1 MTNPNI
7 LAPVAALT
15 LPDAAGLTSRAQQA
29 LAFIEEFEVDSAETY
44 ALAGDELKA
53 IKARANAL
61 EQQRTG
67 ITGPINSA
75 LRAIN
80 DLFRGP
86 AGLLERAEAVLKGK
100 MLTYQQQEEAK
111 AEALRRQAEE
121 AARIERQRLE
131 AQALERQREAQA
143 QAAAAAAAQ
152 AAGDMQAAQLA
163 AANAQRAQAEAQSAA
178 SVAQVLTAPVLPVVS
193 AAPKVVGVST
203 STRIDFDVTSLR
215 LLVAYIVTGK
225 VYTEGDPAL
234 AHPELLGL
242 IKVDEVRLRAY
253 VKGLGKACNL
263 PGVRVFEQRGMS
275 ARAA

>member
-1 MTNPNI
+1 MTDPNI

-86 AGLLERAEAVLKGK
+86 AGLLERA
-100 MLTYQQQEEAK
+100 
-111 AEALRRQAEE
+111 
-121 AARIERQRLE
+121 
-131 AQALERQREAQA
+131 
-143 QAAAAAAAQ
+143 
-152 AAGDMQAAQLA
+152 
-163 AANAQRAQAEAQSAA
+163 
-178 SVAQVLTAPVLPVVS
+178 VVR
-193 AAPKVVGVST
+193 GV
-203 STRIDFDVTSLR
+203 DV
-215 LLVAYIVTGK
+215 
-225 VYTEGDPAL
+225 
-234 AHPELLGL
+234 
-242 IKVDEVRLRAY
+242 
-253 VKGLGKACNL
+253 
-263 PGVRVFEQRGMS
+263 
-275 ARAA
+275 ARAVRDRRTSWSIADRGSAPAIRHRPARLHDAPRRMPRGFRAFPPPMAA

>member
-1 MTNPNI
+1 MSTRGTPEATSLRTVVLGQTGADSKAVVVQSLRPEAVSVGLREFDQPDI
-7 LAPVAALT
+7 SFEAMPYGLRLT
-15 LPDAAGLTSRAQQA
+15 
-29 LAFIEEFEVDSAETY
+29 
-44 ALAGDELKA
+44 
-53 IKARANAL
+53 
-61 EQQRTG
+61 
-67 ITGPINSA
+67 A

-193 AAPKVVGVST
+193 AAPKVAGVST

-225 VYTEGDPAL
+225 VYTEGDPAVD
-234 AHPELLGL
+234 HPELLGL